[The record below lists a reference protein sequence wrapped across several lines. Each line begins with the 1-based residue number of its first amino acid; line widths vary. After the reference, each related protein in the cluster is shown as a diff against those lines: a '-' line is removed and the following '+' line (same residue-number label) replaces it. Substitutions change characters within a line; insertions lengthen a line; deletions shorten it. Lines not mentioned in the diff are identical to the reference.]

1 MLTSKQ
7 RSNLRSIASR
17 IEPIT
22 QVGKLGVNESLI
34 ESLDKA
40 IEKREL
46 IKVTVLENSEFI
58 DYSLHGLLHGNY
70 DENGKLIN
78 EAEGYNIERL
88 ADGSWKKEL
97 VSDEY
102 FNEHL
107 DAFMKLYETWGFKK
121 PLTTYIAP
129 CGMGGITE
137 EEFATIKSRRFG

>member
-46 IKVTVLENSEFI
+46 IKVTVLENSELVPKDAGFEI
-58 DYSLHGLLHGNY
+58 A
-70 DENGKLIN
+70 EKLS
-78 EAEGYNIERL
+78 AEFVCATGRKLVFYRRSRNPKIE
-88 ADGSWKKEL
+88 
-97 VSDEY
+97 
-102 FNEHL
+102 H
-107 DAFMKLYETWGFKK
+107 
-121 PLTTYIAP
+121 I
-129 CGMGGITE
+129 
-137 EEFATIKSRRFG
+137 EF